1 MLPYSTLISN
11 PKTLILIPS
20 QVANGSQV
28 ANEGDEE
35 SAANESSAEPLL
47 APLHVTSD
55 DDDDDDDDDSYTP
68 TDDDDNDSY
77 DDEKEPR
84 RWCPELETALQ
95 HLLNMQDKAN
105 KASIKKK
112 TKSFTVATR
121 TWSAFTLLA

>member
-1 MLPYSTLISN
+1 MLPYSTLISNPN

-35 SAANESSAEPLL
+35 SAASESSAEPLL

-95 HLLNMQDKAN
+95 HSLNVGEA
-105 KASIKKK
+105 I
-112 TKSFTVATR
+112 
-121 TWSAFTLLA
+121 

>member
-11 PKTLILIPS
+11 PNHKALILIPS

-35 SAANESSAEPLL
+35 SAANEFAAEPLL
-47 APLHVTSD
+47 APLHVTSE
-55 DDDDDDDDDSYTP
+55 DDDDDDDDDSYIP

-95 HLLNMQDKAN
+95 HLLNMQDKQG
-105 KASIKKK
+105 
-112 TKSFTVATR
+112 
-121 TWSAFTLLA
+121 